1 MCSGGNDGS
10 ALRAAAGKDLPTVGG
25 SHSLSEAVD
34 FGSVTL
40 SGLIGTQHVV
50 TPPMVNYAQQLCD

>member
-40 SGLIGTQHVV
+40 SGLIGTQHGVH
-50 TPPMVNYAQQLCD
+50 LL